1 MIWSP
6 STAGPAERRHIGMV
20 FQDYALWPHM
30 TMVGKALLRTRSRD
44 RDRDRNVAPASGIS
58 ASADELV
65 EDQPSVARPLP
76 PPSCPRRR
84 LEIATLLA

>member
-1 MIWSP
+1 MIWTP
-6 STAGPAERRHIGMV
+6 STAGPAERCHIGMV
-20 FQDYALWPHM
+20 FQDHALWPHM

-44 RDRDRNVAPASGIS
+44 RDRNVAPASEIS

-76 PPSCPRRR
+76 PPSYPRRR
-84 LEIATLLA
+84 LENATLPA